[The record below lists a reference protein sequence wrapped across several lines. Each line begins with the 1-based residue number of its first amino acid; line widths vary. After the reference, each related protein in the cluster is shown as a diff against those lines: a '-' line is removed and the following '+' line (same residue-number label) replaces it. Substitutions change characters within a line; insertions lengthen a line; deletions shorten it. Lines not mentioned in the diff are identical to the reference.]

1 MGIAALLVSN
11 IGWGVLPL
19 YWHAL
24 SGMNAISVLAYRLI
38 ATLVVMIALLMAF
51 RRYRAYHAIAALWC
65 AAEQK
70 AVRAGTRRHH
80 GYQRELVAVHISGGQ
95 RPGAAD
101 LMGVGMFAVQ
111 SPTFPWVAIVLA
123 ASFSVYGL
131 LKRYVPLDAIA
142 QAENDKDMRQWEPL
156 NSMLLISSTLAFAR
170 YDDKRM
176 WAYDVIENAMTRN
189 LGYSFSEEY
198 DESAEDNEDTNEVG
212 GQPGPRLNYGPTY
225 YAAFVH
231 DPEGNNIEAM
241 LV

>member
-1 MGIAALLVSN
+1 MTSVRAVEQTRMGIAALLVSN

-101 LMGVGMFAVQ
+101 LNRVPDYASAQRGAGRGHVRCAV
-111 SPTFPWVAIVLA
+111 TD
-123 ASFSVYGL
+123 
-131 LKRYVPLDAIA
+131 VP
-142 QAENDKDMRQWEPL
+142 
-156 NSMLLISSTLAFAR
+156 
-170 YDDKRM
+170 
-176 WAYDVIENAMTRN
+176 
-189 LGYSFSEEY
+189 
-198 DESAEDNEDTNEVG
+198 VG
-212 GQPGPRLNYGPTY
+212 GDRARRQFLRLRSAQTLRAVGRHCTGRERQGH
-225 YAAFVH
+225 AAMGTTEQHAVDFQH
-231 DPEGNNIEAM
+231 TRFRSITS
-241 LV
+241 